1 MVARIGHDSTRV
13 ENRRRFVVVL
23 CLAAVGVAHAGAQGN
38 RTPEARSLLGKPLY
52 AVEPTGEAKK
62 TADTNVE
69 AAREDLARQPDS
81 ADAMIRLGR
90 RLVTAGQVREAID
103 VYTRG
108 IARFPSDARFY
119 RHRGHRYIT
128 VREFDKAIA
137 DLTKASQL
145 VAGKPDQ
152 PEQATDPTALS
163 SETLHYTIY
172 YHLGLAY
179 YLKGDFSKALPVYRQ
194 CLEVAKRNNDD
205 EIAGASD
212 WLYMTLRRLDRTDE
226 AAKVLEP
233 IVPGMNVK
241 DDQQYYDRLFMY
253 KGRKKPEDL
262 LRGGGD
268 PTSEATLAYG
278 VANWYLYNG
287 RKDEAKALFEKIIT
301 GPNWMPFGFIAA
313 EAELARMK

>member
-1 MVARIGHDSTRV
+1 MHD
-13 ENRRRFVVVL
+13 RRRLAVVVAL
-23 CLAAVGVAHAGAQGN
+23 CLATGAVAYAGAQGN

-52 AVEPTGEAKK
+52 SIGLTEEARK
-62 TADTNVE
+62 TADANVQ
-69 AAREDLARQPDS
+69 AAREDLVRQPDS
-81 ADAMIRLGR
+81 ADRMIRLGR

-103 VYTRG
+103 VYTKG
-108 IARFPSDARFY
+108 IAKFPADARFY

-128 VREFDKAIA
+128 VRQFDRAIA
-137 DLTKASQL
+137 DLTKASEL
-145 VAGKPDQ
+145 IADKPDQ
-152 PEQATDPTALS
+152 PEQATDPTALA

-179 YLKGDFSKALPVYRQ
+179 YFQGDFGKALTVYRQ

-205 EIAGASD
+205 EVVGTSD
-212 WLYMTLRRLDRTDE
+212 WLYMTLRRLGRTDE
-226 AAKVLEP
+226 AAKVLDA
-233 IVPGMNVK
+233 IVPGMKVK

-253 KGRKKPEDL
+253 KGLKRPEDL

-268 PTSEATLAYG
+268 PTSDATLAYG

-287 RKDEAKALFEKIIT
+287 RKDEARALFEKIIN

-313 EAELARMK
+313 EADLARMK